1 VSEPIL
7 IVAALNGLRDRKV
20 SKKVPFTADELA
32 KEAKRAVD
40 AGAGAVHV
48 HPRRDDGSPAFDLT
62 IDEVVSAIRAVTD
75 APVSITT
82 QRTRQTSLG
91 TITALFDVLRELP
104 DMATVHVRPAAAE
117 LPAHREEARQ
127 ILDACERA
135 GVAPVPVI
143 NDLDA
148 IGDIEALQNDG
159 LIPHAPFLELALGAP
174 GTDHGLAGTPQN
186 LVRLADAVK
195 GGTLGALGW
204 VGHGAGPS
212 TAPVCA
218 TAAALGGSIRVGL
231 EDSALLPDGS
241 VATSNAEF
249 VELAVALADALGRE
263 PMEPDDARRLLHS
276 NRG

>member
-1 VSEPIL
+1 MTEPIL

-32 KEAKRAVD
+32 AEAKRAVD

-62 IDEVVSAIRAVTD
+62 IDEVVSAIRAATD
-75 APVSITT
+75 APISITT

-104 DMATVHVRPAAAE
+104 DMATVYVRPIAAE

-127 ILDACERA
+127 ILEACERA
-135 GVAPVPVI
+135 GVAPVPVA

-148 IGDIEALQNDG
+148 VGDIEALQGDG
-159 LIPHAPFLELALGAP
+159 LLPHAPFLELALGAP

-186 LVRLADAVK
+186 VVRLAEAVK
-195 GGTLGALGW
+195 GGTLGALPW
-204 VGHGAGPS
+204 LAHGAGPA
-212 TAPVCA
+212 TAPLCA
-218 TAAALGGSIRVGL
+218 TAAALGGSLRVGP
-231 EDSALLPDGS
+231 EGSAPPPGGS
-241 VATSNAEF
+241 AAPSNAEF

-263 PMEPDDARRLLHS
+263 PMEPDEARRLLRS
-276 NRG
+276 SR

>member
-1 VSEPIL
+1 
-7 IVAALNGLRDRKV
+7 
-20 SKKVPFTADELA
+20 
-32 KEAKRAVD
+32 
-40 AGAGAVHV
+40 
-48 HPRRDDGSPAFDLT
+48 
-62 IDEVVSAIRAVTD
+62 
-75 APVSITT
+75 
-82 QRTRQTSLG
+82 
-91 TITALFDVLRELP
+91 
-104 DMATVHVRPAAAE
+104 
-117 LPAHREEARQ
+117 
-127 ILDACERA
+127 
-135 GVAPVPVI
+135 VAPVPVI

>member
-7 IVAALNGLRDRKV
+7 IVAALNGMRDRKV
-20 SKKVPFTADELA
+20 SKKVPFTPDELA
-32 KEAKRAVD
+32 AEAKRAVD

-48 HPRRDDGSPAFDLT
+48 QPRRDDGSPAFDLT

-104 DMATVHVRPAAAE
+104 DMATVHVRPQSPE

-135 GVAPVPVI
+135 GVAPVPVV
-143 NDLDA
+143 NEFEA
-148 IGDIEALQNDG
+148 IGDIEALQDDG
-159 LIPHAPFLELALGAP
+159 LLAHAPFLQLSLLPP
-174 GTDHGLAGTPQN
+174 GSDHGLSGTPQN
-186 LVRLADAVK
+186 VMRLADAVR
-195 GGTLGALGW
+195 GGTLGALPW
-204 VGHGAGPS
+204 VGHAGGPAS
-212 TAPVCA
+212 APVCA

-241 VATSNAEF
+241 VASSNAEF

-263 PMEPDDARRLLHS
+263 PMEPDEVRRLLRS
-276 NRG
+276 GR